1 LSNLEMLYS
10 EQEISEAVHR
20 LAREIKAEYADKNP
34 VIVGV
39 LKGVFVFAADLIRL
53 LDFPLEIEFVV
64 LSSYGPGRKV
74 SSGEV
79 RMVKPPHISL
89 KNRHV
94 LVLEDI
100 IDEGRTIDFFLHYL
114 ERKSPASVRVCA
126 MFNKPSKRKIA
137 VKVDYFGLT
146 VPDAFLVGYGLDF
159 DEKYRYLPA
168 LYKLEE

>member
-1 LSNLEMLYS
+1 MSHLEMLFS
-10 EQEISEAVHR
+10 EQEISDAVHR
-20 LAREIKAEYADKNP
+20 IAKEITADYKDKNP
-34 VIVGV
+34 IIVGV

-64 LSSYGPGRKV
+64 LSSYGPGRKK

-79 RMVKPPHISL
+79 RLVKPPHIPL

-100 IDEGRTIDFFLHYL
+100 IDEGLTMDFFLNYL
-114 ERKSPASVRVCA
+114 RQKTPASVKVCA
-126 MFNKPSKRKIA
+126 MFNKPSHRKVA
-137 VKVDYFGLT
+137 VNIDYFGLT

-168 LYKLEE
+168 LHRLED